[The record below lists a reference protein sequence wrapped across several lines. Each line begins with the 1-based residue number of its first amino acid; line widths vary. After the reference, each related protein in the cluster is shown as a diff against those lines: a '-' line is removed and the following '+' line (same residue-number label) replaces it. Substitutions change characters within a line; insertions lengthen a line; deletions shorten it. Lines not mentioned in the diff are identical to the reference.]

1 MCDFDLYIEQYK
13 SGLITRRELV
23 TKLETILESEP
34 KFEPFPVTQFAQTN
48 LDKLKDF
55 VQNDCACHWAFFCK
69 NCPASE
75 LDSFCNVNFL
85 RGELQTRD
93 FVLKYI

>member
-13 SGLITRRELV
+13 NGLLTKEELV
-23 TKLETILESEP
+23 ECLSKSIPESEP
-34 KFEPFPVTQFAQTN
+34 EPVHDFAQVN
-48 LDKLKDF
+48 LDKVKDF
-55 VQNDCACHWAFFCK
+55 VQNDCACHWGFFCE
-69 NCPASE
+69 NCPESE

>member
-1 MCDFDLYIEQYK
+1 MCDFDEQYK
-13 SGLITRRELV
+13 NGLLTKEELIERLS
-23 TKLETILESEP
+23 KSIPES
-34 KFEPFPVTQFAQTN
+34 VHDFAQVN
-48 LDKLKDF
+48 LDNLKDF
-55 VQNDCACHWAFFCK
+55 VQNDCACHWGFFCE
-69 NCPASE
+69 NCPESE